1 MTNLRVVS
9 LIALVSMF
17 VQPFAA
23 FAAEMPT
30 FSSFEM
36 TGVSRVIASETEDL
50 SSGYVYGSAMAGDF
64 IGNCVITTAGLVLDG
79 QGAAMPYI
87 FVVQD
92 AGTEQEMMYAAKIL
106 VADANADIA
115 YVCIQDENFTGTTLR
130 HYFTG
135 GQVAMDALKT
145 GDGVVAIGF
154 SSAEGIPSGEASTV
168 SGTIT
173 NFTPVSGERDLLSTD
188 IVVAPGI
195 AGGPLLTAD
204 KQVVGMVSSITNGT
218 TSEPTMYGLSTDYLS
233 YFDTESWKAIAPQ
246 LEEAGVY
253 SSDCVYTP
261 SETST
266 ASFVK
271 DGKGYY
277 DMACLLPQ
285 NIQAETAIRA
295 QYEYWCGADIGV
307 NTIGTAARTLIDPE
321 LQFSFEDWHTYLSSL
336 CKAQPVTD
344 TQSYFSAVQDLGASL
359 IKGADSDIVYA
370 VLHDG
375 KRHPF
380 ANEAAYYSWYGDF
393 ADVETVSA
401 EALASYVI
409 GTPVELRPG
418 TMVKTVIDPRVYM
431 ITDDFQLRWIEDE
444 ATAAALYGENWNT
457 KVLDLPEY
465 LLLNYGKGED
475 VKV

>member
-1 MTNLRVVS
+1 
-9 LIALVSMF
+9 
-17 VQPFAA
+17 
-23 FAAEMPT
+23 
-30 FSSFEM
+30 
-36 TGVSRVIASETEDL
+36 
-50 SSGYVYGSAMAGDF
+50 
-64 IGNCVITTAGLVLDG
+64 
-79 QGAAMPYI
+79 
-87 FVVQD
+87 
-92 AGTEQEMMYAAKIL
+92 
-106 VADANADIA
+106 
-115 YVCIQDENFTGTTLR
+115 
-130 HYFTG
+130 
-135 GQVAMDALKT
+135 
-145 GDGVVAIGF
+145 
-154 SSAEGIPSGEASTV
+154 
-168 SGTIT
+168 
-173 NFTPVSGERDLLSTD
+173 
-188 IVVAPGI
+188 
-195 AGGPLLTAD
+195 
-204 KQVVGMVSSITNGT
+204 
-218 TSEPTMYGLSTDYLS
+218 MYGLSTDYLS